1 MLLKLNNT
9 HKASYATNA
18 KMATERRQI
27 KVKPNSKKQAVEES
41 ADGSLTVH
49 LKSPP
54 VDGKANKEL
63 IEILAETFNVSKSQ
77 IRIKSGLSSRNKL
90 VEIDT
95 HL

>member
-1 MLLKLNNT
+1 ME
-9 HKASYATNA
+9 
-18 KMATERRQI
+18 TERRQI
-27 KVKPNSKKQAVEES
+27 KVKPNSKKQTIEEA

-63 IEILAETFNVSKSQ
+63 IELLAEKFNVPKSQ

-95 HL
+95 DS

>member
-1 MLLKLNNT
+1 MQK
-9 HKASYATNA
+9 
-18 KMATERRQI
+18 QV
-27 KVKPNSKKQAVEES
+27 KVNPNSKKQNIEES

-63 IEILAETFNVSKSQ
+63 IELLAEKFDVPKSK

-90 VEIDT
+90 IEIKTDS
-95 HL
+95 